1 MNLKVKVCPTC
12 GKLKISSS
20 KLPKEFKYRIELQD
34 KKGSSLFSMPLNEQ
48 EFDKLLKYDFKVR
61 YRKTKKG

>member
-1 MNLKVKVCPTC
+1 MHPKTTVCPVC
-12 GKLKISSS
+12 KKLKIGSNR
-20 KLPKEFKYRIELQD
+20 LPKEFKYRIELQD